1 MTVRSKPTVTGNDS
15 DLDSRIPSQI
25 WLLVRTNLWLSH
37 RPNRSRKS
45 IAAATSS
52 HKPTTSTGQCCI
64 CERTVFCNEACSVT
78 ANLGGFRLSAG
89 VLWNTWVFWLAGG
102 FCAIGVG
109 GEPVAGV
116 PISIL
121 TAGLGTEI
129 DSRGTTRAAI
139 GNNRTPSSP
148 PVQPPKRHE
157 TSLIRRPQHSNPTTA
172 ASAVA
177 RKAHSTNPQRIC
189 SDMGLHSFFFHGY
202 SFFLHSDF
210 QRHPLHL
217 VASHH

>member
-109 GEPVAGV
+109 GEPGAGV
-116 PISIL
+116 PIWIL

-129 DSRGTTRAAI
+129 VRRGTTSAAI
-139 GNNRTPSSP
+139 GNNRTPSSTA
-148 PVQPPKRHE
+148 VQAAKSTE
-157 TSLIRRPQHSNPTTA
+157 TASIRRAQRTKPT
-172 ASAVA
+172 
-177 RKAHSTNPQRIC
+177 P
-189 SDMGLHSFFFHGY
+189 
-202 SFFLHSDF
+202 
-210 QRHPLHL
+210 
-217 VASHH
+217 